1 MNLLETVIR
10 GKTPKAPKI
19 LLYGFEGCG
28 KSTWASQAP
37 NPIFV
42 QTEDGLNQIDCA
54 KFPLAH
60 SYQEVMNA
68 LVSVRDEEHD
78 FQTVVVDSLS
88 GLEPLIWAEVC
99 RQYGVKTIEKVDGG
113 YGKGYTIACDWW
125 MQFRDLLQQ
134 INDKR
139 NMMIILIAHSGIQ
152 TIKDPETSTYDRTA
166 PRLHRLAEGILS
178 QWSDCVF
185 QAKQKFRIQKT
196 AEGFG
201 SERAIA
207 APVGSEGG
215 ERVLRT
221 IGNAA
226 VIAKNR
232 YGIPEEIPLDFS
244 IVMNYIS
251 KNINSNTQENTTNG

>member
-1 MNLLETVIR
+1 MDTNDFLSTLLSEDCLKSI
-10 GKTPKAPKI
+10 GKAADASEKDVQSVLTTALPT
-19 LLYGFEGCG
+19 LLTGALG
-28 KSTWASQAP
+28 QA
-37 NPIFV
+37 
-42 QTEDGLNQIDCA
+42 ED
-54 KFPLAH
+54 
-60 SYQEVMNA
+60 E
-68 LVSVRDEEHD
+68 
-78 FQTVVVDSLS
+78 
-88 GLEPLIWAEVC
+88 
-99 RQYGVKTIEKVDGG
+99 
-113 YGKGYTIACDWW
+113 
-125 MQFRDLLQQ
+125 
-134 INDKR
+134 
-139 NMMIILIAHSGIQ
+139 
-152 TIKDPETSTYDRTA
+152 
-166 PRLHRLAEGILS
+166 
-178 QWSDCVF
+178 
-185 QAKQKFRIQKT
+185 KT